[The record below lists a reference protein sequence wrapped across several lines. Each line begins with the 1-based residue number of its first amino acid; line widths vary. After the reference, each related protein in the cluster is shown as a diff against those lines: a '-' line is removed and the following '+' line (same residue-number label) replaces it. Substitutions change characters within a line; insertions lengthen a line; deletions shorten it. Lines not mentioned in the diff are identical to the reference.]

1 MKRGNQII
9 TVIALNLQMILCETL
24 IVGGSGSYSTIQS
37 AIDAASSEDTIQ
49 VNSGTYIENIQTNK
63 KLFLLG
69 SGSDNTTIYSGGKTV
84 SLLPDTKDFTIKGF
98 RIESTG
104 DAALYIV
111 DNQNTKVI
119 ECVIKNSVTGLAR
132 ENMSAVVVY
141 GADSKD
147 AVEFY
152 NCVFIESVNGIYA
165 SGSGPLNIIN
175 SIFYKTTGTGI
186 YLYQNCNAI
195 VQNSIFLD
203 NGSTVYI
210 SSNSIMT
217 LAYNL
222 FHINDNDSHDGS
234 ALGTIAADP
243 KFTDITKSYVLSSD
257 SPAINKGNASS
268 SFNDTDGSRNDIGVY
283 GGYYTWSKGPA
294 MTALSISSASVE
306 QGTSVTITAT
316 AKSK

>member
-1 MKRGNQII
+1 MY
-9 TVIALNLQMILCETL
+9 LMILTWGIISAETL
-24 IVGGSGSYSTIQS
+24 RVGGSGNYSTIQS
-37 AIDAASSEDTIQ
+37 AIDAASENDTIL
-49 VNSGTYIENIQTNK
+49 VASGTYVETIQTNT

-84 SLLPDTKDFTIKGF
+84 SLLNGTWGSTIKGF

-104 DAALYIV
+104 DAALNIT
-111 DNQNTKVI
+111 DNKKTKVI
-119 ECVIKNSVTGLAR
+119 ECVIKNSFTGLSR
-132 ENMSAVVVY
+132 QNQSAVVVY
-141 GADSKD
+141 GAGNEDD
-147 AVEFY
+147 VEFY

-165 SGSGPLNIIN
+165 STYGALNIFN
-175 SIFYKTTGTGI
+175 SIFYKTTGTAI
-186 YLYQNCNAI
+186 YLYSITNAN

-203 NGSTVYI
+203 NGATVYI
-210 SSNSIMT
+210 SSNSKMT

-222 FHINDNDSHDGS
+222 FHSNNNDSHDGS

-268 SFNDTDGSRNDIGVY
+268 SFNDPDGTRNDMGVY
-283 GGYYTWSKGPA
+283 GGSYSWSKGPA
-294 MTALSISSASVE
+294 ITALSISSASVE
-306 QGTSVTITAT
+306 QGTSITITAT